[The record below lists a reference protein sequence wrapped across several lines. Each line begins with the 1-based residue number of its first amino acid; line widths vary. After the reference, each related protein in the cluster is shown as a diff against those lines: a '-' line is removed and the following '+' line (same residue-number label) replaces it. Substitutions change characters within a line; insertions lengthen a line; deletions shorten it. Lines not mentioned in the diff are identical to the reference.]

1 MKKFMLIVRAD
12 IEKLKSIPEEQRH
25 ADWPDM
31 MPWLRSLADAG
42 RHIEGAPL
50 TLEGNCIGMG
60 ELITDGPFIESKEG
74 ILGFDIIL
82 ADSFEEAVNIAKTCP
97 MVLRGVAIREVRPV
111 LTE

>member
-12 IEKLKSIPEEQRH
+12 LEKLKSIPEEQRH

-31 MPWLRSLADAG
+31 MPWLQSLADSG

-50 TLEGNCIGMG
+50 TLEGNWIGKN
-60 ELITDGPFIESKEG
+60 EVVTDGPFIESKEG

-82 ADSFEEAVNIAKTCP
+82 ADSFEEAVNIAKACP
-97 MVLRGVAIREVRPV
+97 MVLKGLAIREVRQIMS
-111 LTE
+111 E